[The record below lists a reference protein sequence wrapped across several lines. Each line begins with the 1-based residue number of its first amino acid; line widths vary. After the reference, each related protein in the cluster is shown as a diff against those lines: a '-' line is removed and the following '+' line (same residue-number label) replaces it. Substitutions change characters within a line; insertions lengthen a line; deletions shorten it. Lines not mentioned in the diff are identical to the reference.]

1 MTFLFLA
8 IALLCVLPLILLV
21 TADPRGLRKIL
32 GCAVLLPALFMFAG
46 ALSSVSGIKYL
57 LFGGAVLLLFPAVM
71 ALLFVPRWIRWVVL
85 AGLLLPAAV
94 YQVTSINFFSQEFY
108 TGTSRGMEVSMI
120 HLTAG
125 LVLGVIFLL
134 KGRIPLVPD
143 WGCII
148 YLLYF
153 LLCLPSLAN
162 ADNRL
167 FSWFE
172 LWRMMMVYLVF
183 LAVYAYLEYS
193 HGDFALLLY
202 GAGVLVAVNFL
213 YVVQQHAYG
222 RYQAVGFFPHWNSM
236 AMFMGMMGTLFL
248 SRFLNRRTTPP
259 TRGWLSL
266 LVCGLAAFAVFRSYS
281 RGAAVCFPVGVL
293 ATLVASLTL
302 AFSPRKLDGLVILV
316 VLGAAGMLYLAPRL
330 FERFEVAP
338 HASWDTRV
346 TLAKTAMNM
355 IEDKPWNGVGLNNWN
370 LKMKPPHSYNE
381 DPRMTGIVETV
392 YLLVAAECGI
402 PCLLALLLWFGYY
415 LWICLR
421 LMWRLRQSQYFYL
434 PAGLFGGL
442 ISVYLQSVLEWVL
455 KQQLNFIW
463 LMIFFAML
471 SYLNTHWRE
480 LRKSELENER
490 VDDEE
495 GLPAE
500 GVSSSV
506 SEPSPAGQEG

>member
-8 IALLCVLPLILLV
+8 IALLCVLPLTLLL
-21 TADPRGLRKIL
+21 TANPRVFRKML
-32 GCAVLLPALFMFAG
+32 VAAVLLPVLFGCAG
-46 ALSSVSGIKYL
+46 ALNSVSGIKYM

-71 ALLFVPRWIRWVVL
+71 ALLLMPRWIRWVVL
-85 AGLLLPAAV
+85 VGLLLPTAV
-94 YQVTSINFFSQEFY
+94 YQVTSINFFSQAYY
-108 TGTSRGMEVSMI
+108 TGTSRGMEISLI

-125 LVLGVIFLL
+125 LVLLLIFLL

-143 WGCII
+143 LGCIF
-148 YLLYF
+148 YLIYF
-153 LLCLPSLAN
+153 LLCLPSLGN
-162 ADNRL
+162 ADNLL

-193 HGDFALLLY
+193 HGDFAVLLY

-213 YVVQQHAYG
+213 FVVQQHAYG

-236 AMFMGMMGTLFL
+236 AMFMETMGTLFL
-248 SRFLNRRTTPP
+248 SRFLNHKTNPP
-259 TRGWLSL
+259 TRGWFAL

-281 RGAAVCFPVGVL
+281 RGAAVCFPFGALVMVL
-293 ATLVASLTL
+293 ASLTL
-302 AFSPRKLDGLVILV
+302 AFLPRKINGLIILA

-330 FERFEVAP
+330 FNRFDSAP
-338 HASWDTRV
+338 QKSWDTRV

-355 IEDKPWNGVGLNNWN
+355 IQDKPWNGVGINNWN
-370 LKMKPPHSYNE
+370 YKMKPPYSYNE
-381 DPRMTGIVETV
+381 DIRMGGIVETI

-402 PCLLALLLWFGYY
+402 PCLVALLLWFGYY
-415 LWICLR
+415 LWVCLR
-421 LMWRLRQSQYFYL
+421 LMWLLRKSQYFYL

-442 ISVYLQSVLEWVL
+442 ISVYLQSALEWVL
-455 KQQLNFIW
+455 KQQVNFIW

-480 LRKSELENER
+480 LRKNELENGR
-490 VDDEE
+490 VDDE

-500 GVSSSV
+500 DVLSSV
-506 SEPSPAGQEG
+506 SEPSPTEQGG